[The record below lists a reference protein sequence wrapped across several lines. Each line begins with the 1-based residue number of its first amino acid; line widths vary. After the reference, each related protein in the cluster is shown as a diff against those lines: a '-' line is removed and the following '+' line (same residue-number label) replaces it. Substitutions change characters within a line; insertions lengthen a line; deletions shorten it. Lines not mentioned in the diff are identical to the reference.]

1 MFMNKAAVKNTAL
14 ILLLGVTV
22 FSMVKYASELQAR
35 YRLQDD
41 LVLAHGQITV
51 LAQEKQ
57 NLLQDLKKEK
67 ELKEQLELKN
77 AKLKGCLRAGKDRI
91 TRLFQDN
98 AKIQNNLEDS
108 GFRLSIL
115 KAENRA
121 LIDSHK
127 RIYMENE
134 EFKLK
139 LSSVVELKKAIKEL
153 KAKKRRKPDS
163 EAEGNQGFLLKG
175 GRSTALEKVKIEVI
189 PAQTKK

>member
-1 MFMNKAAVKNTAL
+1 MF
-14 ILLLGVTV
+14 
-22 FSMVKYASELQAR
+22 KYVSELKAK
-35 YRLQDD
+35 YMLQDN
-41 LVLAHGQITV
+41 LAQAQGQIAV

-77 AKLKGCLRAGKDRI
+77 SNLKGHLRAGKHRI
-91 TRLFQDN
+91 TRFFQDN
-98 AKIQNNLEDS
+98 AKIQNNLEEA
-108 GFRLSIL
+108 GARLSIL

-121 LIDSHK
+121 LINSHK

-134 EFKLK
+134 GFKLK

-153 KAKKRRKPDS
+153 RAKKRRNSDS
-163 EAEGNQGFLLKG
+163 EAEGNQGFLIRD
-175 GRSTALEKVKIEVI
+175 GRPTALEKVKIEVI

>member
-1 MFMNKAAVKNTAL
+1 MNKDAVKNIVL
-14 ILLLGVTV
+14 ILLLGITV
-22 FSMVKYASELQAR
+22 FSMVKYVSELR
-35 YRLQDD
+35 ERFRLQES
-41 LVLAHGQITV
+41 LVQTQDQVTV

-67 ELKEQLELKN
+67 ESKEQLELKN
-77 AKLKGCLRAGKDRI
+77 AKLKGYLRAGGNRI
-91 TRLFQDN
+91 RRLFRDN
-98 AKIQNNLEDS
+98 AISQNNLEDAS
-108 GFRLSIL
+108 ARLSIL

-134 EFKLK
+134 GFKLK

-153 KAKKRRKPDS
+153 KAKKRRSPDS
-163 EAEGNQGFLLKG
+163 EAGGNQGFLI
-175 GRSTALEKVKIEVI
+175 RDSQPTALEKVKIEVL